1 MKPKSIL
8 ATFLLF
14 AGVFSFSMMGYLS
27 GVRASR
33 QKNAPPPV
41 MGVQKQESPNVF
53 TASNSTMPENI
64 VKDFTRTSYVLRENE
79 GRLALFI
86 KYSNG
91 DEQIHSD
98 YDISVKLLPES
109 DRKSLEKGIEL
120 DSLNDALQLVEDYV
134 E

>member
-1 MKPKSIL
+1 MKPKSIF

-14 AGVFSFSMMGYLS
+14 IGVFSFSMMGYLS
-27 GVRASR
+27 GARASR

-41 MGVQKQESPNVF
+41 MAVQKHEIPDVF
-53 TASNSTMPENI
+53 TASNNTMPENI

-98 YDISVKLLPES
+98 YDISVNLLPES